1 MAKVGLYDASYQDM
15 REVVAQVFNDFP
27 LEVKGKKVLV
37 KPNMLGPF
45 PAERRVT
52 TDPSLVKAVVEEL
65 EERDAQI
72 IVGDNPG
79 MRGYGGN
86 EECARLSG
94 ILDAAG
100 EHFQNIGIHA
110 VSKSIKS
117 RFIDS
122 VLISKEVLEAD
133 FYISLP
139 KFKTHLATIITS
151 AVKNSFGILVGGQ
164 KAELHRQARTYED
177 FGEAVADAYSIRP
190 PDLVIVDGV
199 VAMQGNGPSAGTAYQ
214 MGEVIA
220 GRNGVE
226 VDAILSHM
234 IGVSP
239 ESIPQLRAAA
249 SKGLGKINPPEIE
262 VIGEVRQFEDFKSP
276 STHPAEGGFRTFLAR
291 ILPYFAV
298 TQPVVNKEKCTACGE
313 CARYCPFEAITL
325 SPLPRIDPQKC
336 ICCFCCHEH
345 CPAGAMEIARRVRFF
360 RRTFKY

>member
-1 MAKVGLYDASYQDM
+1 MAKVAVYDASYQDM

-45 PAERRVT
+45 PVERRVT

-65 EERDAQI
+65 EERGAEI

-86 EECARLSG
+86 EECARRSG

-100 EHFQNIGIHA
+100 DHFQNIGVHPA
-110 VSKSIKS
+110 SKSIKS

-122 VLISKEVLEAD
+122 ILISKQVLEAD
-133 FYISLP
+133 LYISLP
-139 KFKTHLATIITS
+139 KFKTHLVTTIT
-151 AVKNSFGILVGGQ
+151 AGVKNSFGMLVGGQ
-164 KAELHRQARTYED
+164 KAELHRRARAYGD
-177 FGEAVADAYSIRP
+177 FGEAVADVYNIRP

-199 VAMQGNGPSAGTAYQ
+199 VAMQGNGPSGGTLYQ
-214 MGEVIA
+214 LGKVVA

-234 IGVSP
+234 IGVAP
-239 ESIPQLRAAA
+239 ESIHQLRAAA
-249 SKGLGKINPPEIE
+249 SMGLGEINPQKIE
-262 VIGEVRQFEDFKSP
+262 VSGEVAVLEDFKSP
-276 STHPAEGGFRTFLAR
+276 STHPAGGTVRTFLAR
-291 ILPYFAV
+291 LLTYFAV
-298 TQPVVNKEKCTACGE
+298 TQPVVDKERCELCGE
-313 CARYCPFEAITL
+313 CARYCPFGAITL
-325 SPLPRIDPQKC
+325 NPFPKIDTKKC

-345 CPAGAMEIARRVRFF
+345 CPASAMEIARHVRFL
-360 RRTFKY
+360 RRTLKY